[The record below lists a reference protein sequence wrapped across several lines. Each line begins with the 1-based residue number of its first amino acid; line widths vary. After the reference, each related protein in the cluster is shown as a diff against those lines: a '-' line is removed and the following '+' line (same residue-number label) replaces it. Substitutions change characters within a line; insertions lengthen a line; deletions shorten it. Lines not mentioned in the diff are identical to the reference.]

1 MEIKINKKY
10 WIKENAN
17 RTKINARNK
26 SIPTKNQQKKR
37 RYCEGTNQNSHP
49 RKINTLRKE
58 NKG

>member
-37 RYCEGTNQNSHP
+37 RYCEGTN
-49 RKINTLRKE
+49 
-58 NKG
+58 